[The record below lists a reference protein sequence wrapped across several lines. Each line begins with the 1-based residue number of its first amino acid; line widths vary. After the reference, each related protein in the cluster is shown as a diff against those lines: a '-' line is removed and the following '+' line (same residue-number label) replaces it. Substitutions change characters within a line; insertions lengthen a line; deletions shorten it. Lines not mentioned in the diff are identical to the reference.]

1 MITPSKQN
9 FFDPKAVDTEA
20 TSNPDSETHQ
30 GASHPDQFAE
40 NCPRLDGTKP
50 EERREA
56 GEISDDD
63 VALLFA
69 EAAQS

>member
-1 MITPSKQN
+1 MITLSHSTLN
-9 FFDPKAVDTEA
+9 SSRLDDSEM
-20 TSNPDSETHQ
+20 TSNPVSETHQ